1 MAPIHL
7 DLWSEGGRHVLRL
20 LGTFDGNAA
29 RDLLSQVRREA
40 ERDIVID
47 LSSVRGFDEVGVAA
61 LARLVESSADQRIVL
76 RGLTTHQ
83 RRILRYLGA
92 RLGAGL
98 PEVTAGGEP

>member
-1 MAPIHL
+1 MARIHL
-7 DLWSEGGRHVLRL
+7 NSWIEGDRRILRL
-20 LGTFDGNAA
+20 LGTFDGEAA
-29 RDLLSQVRREA
+29 RDLLNLVRREA

-47 LSSVRGFDEVGVAA
+47 LASVRGFDEVGVAA
-61 LARLVESSADQRIVL
+61 LARLVEGSDDQRIVL

-98 PEVTAGGEP
+98 PEVAAVGEP